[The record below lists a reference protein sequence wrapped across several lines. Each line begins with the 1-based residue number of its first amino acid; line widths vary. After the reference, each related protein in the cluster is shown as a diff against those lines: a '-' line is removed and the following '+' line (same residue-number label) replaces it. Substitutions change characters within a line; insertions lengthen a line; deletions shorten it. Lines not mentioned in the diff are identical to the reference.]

1 MNYFIYFTVIA
12 LLSNLHVLA
21 NDFKPANRLKNLT
34 LQKKKVFESDLTL
47 LPLFFQLMYVQ
58 TPKRTDCFPNILVTL
73 SGKDPRWMD
82 IPKKIETVQQ
92 VKTTISQDYC
102 LRPHQLNLTT
112 VYFFFNESQSRI
124 SFIPAWLKTFNRF
137 ISHFFFFSYIK
148 KLLMK
153 HFGKQNFP
161 SCRVVQNLFCPLN

>member
-21 NDFKPANRLKNLT
+21 NDFKPINRLKNLT

-73 SGKDPRWMD
+73 SGKDPR
-82 IPKKIETVQQ
+82 
-92 VKTTISQDYC
+92 
-102 LRPHQLNLTT
+102 
-112 VYFFFNESQSRI
+112 
-124 SFIPAWLKTFNRF
+124 
-137 ISHFFFFSYIK
+137 
-148 KLLMK
+148 
-153 HFGKQNFP
+153 
-161 SCRVVQNLFCPLN
+161 